1 MLSQMSKIT
10 DTSTWRSL
18 DQLKL
23 LTREVFLI
31 ASFFCLMSTQW
42 CHQRFCSEPK
52 FITQTL
58 TNWVEFA
65 LIFWKTSGLQH
76 FKSDLCF
83 FQFKHWCRS
92 PTWTIL
98 LTKRSLISG
107 RLTKKVQS
115 RKLRSGLSNMPPNE
129 INDRAKKLKLHEYV
143 KYYLLEAR
151 QW

>member
-1 MLSQMSKIT
+1 MLSQMSKTIGIFM
-10 DTSTWRSL
+10 SRL
-18 DQLKL
+18 LVQLKL
-23 LTREVFLI
+23 LTREVSLI
-31 ASFFCLMSTQW
+31 ASFSCLMSTLW
-42 CHQRFCSEPK
+42 FHQRFCSEPR
-52 FITQTL
+52 FIIQIL

-92 PTWTIL
+92 PTWMIL

-115 RKLRSGLSNMPPNE
+115 RKLKSGLSNMPPNE
-129 INDRAKKLKLHEYV
+129 INDRAKKLKLHE
-143 KYYLLEAR
+143 
-151 QW
+151 